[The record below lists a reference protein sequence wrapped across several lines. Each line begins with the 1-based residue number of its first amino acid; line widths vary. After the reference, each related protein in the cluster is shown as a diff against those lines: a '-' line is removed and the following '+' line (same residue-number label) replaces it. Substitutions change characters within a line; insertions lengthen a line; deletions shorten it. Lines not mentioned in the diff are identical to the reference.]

1 MGDIDRRSILVEL
14 RCVVVLLALSCAAVE
29 TEARTV
35 VDQPRVI
42 GQPFSLEEI
51 IGGVFS
57 QRGFGGTWV
66 SGMKRTEFLFADSVT
81 GDILRYD
88 VTTGTNTTLVLKE
101 VLTAKDGE
109 IEVQISVG
117 PLTMQAGTLYLQ
129 TDCTS
134 YFPTILNRVYSNVS
148 GASYLQLAR
157 WSPRGSALVFVL
169 DNNIFYRPNASN
181 ETEHQITRTGEPG
194 VYYNGVP
201 DWVYEE
207 EVFGSGSAFWISPSG
222 DSLAFA
228 VFNDTEVNEFSY
240 FLYGTPGDLEDQ
252 YVTLRTI
259 KYPKVKEGFGNQINL
274 CRDRGLNPGPSAQ
287 KSDTLPLDHQ
297 SGTTN
302 PHVSFKVV
310 DLTQDLTYESITVV
324 DLPAPTDIVT
334 DDHILYT
341 VTWPTDSAVVATW
354 TNRVQNV
361 AVITSYNS
369 STGLATIVH
378 QWGEPEGWLTP
389 GTPLFDDAGTRFVT
403 ILSESQG
410 EVDGDFNHV
419 ILIDTSSGERRAL
432 TSGRYTVTSIYG
444 WNTEAAI
451 IYYLGTGVDAPTS
464 RHVYSVTEGGVNT
477 CLSCSIQTPEGNTC
491 LYSTATFSKDLSH
504 YTITCSGPDP
514 ATVTIFK
521 ASSSGDDATVQVWES
536 NEAFRES
543 VSGRSYPDWYT
554 TQVPVDGGF
563 NATVRLWLPP
573 GLDTSGDTKYPMLV
587 YVYGG
592 PNSNQINDAYTLS
605 FGTYLAT
612 NRSIIYG
619 LIDGRGSGLRG
630 NRLLFSLN
638 RKLGTVEIEDQIAVT
653 RSLQQQLP
661 YIDASRTAIWGWSY
675 GGYATAMALAKDTEG
690 VFKCGASVA
699 PVSSWIYYDTI
710 YTERFMGLP
719 TPEDN
724 ESGYNQSDVTRL
736 IDNFKNKQ
744 FFLLHGNADDNVHYQ
759 QAMTIARS
767 LQLADILFNQQS
779 YPDENHSL
787 GGVSL
792 HVYHALDAFWTKC
805 FQ

>member
-1 MGDIDRRSILVEL
+1 
-14 RCVVVLLALSCAAVE
+14 
-29 TEARTV
+29 
-35 VDQPRVI
+35 
-42 GQPFSLEEI
+42 
-51 IGGVFS
+51 
-57 QRGFGGTWV
+57 
-66 SGMKRTEFLFADSVT
+66 
-81 GDILRYD
+81 
-88 VTTGTNTTLVLKE
+88 
-101 VLTAKDGE
+101 
-109 IEVQISVG
+109 
-117 PLTMQAGTLYLQ
+117 MQAGTLYLQ

-259 KYPKVKEGFGNQINL
+259 KYPK
-274 CRDRGLNPGPSAQ
+274 
-287 KSDTLPLDHQ
+287 

-361 AVITSYNS
+361 AVITSYNLS
-369 STGLATIVH
+369 SGVATTVH

-444 WNTEAAI
+444 WNIEAAI
-451 IYYLGTGVDAPTS
+451 IYYLGTGVDAPTN

-619 LIDGRGSGLRG
+619 LIDGRGS
-630 NRLLFSLN
+630 
-638 RKLGTVEIEDQIAVT
+638 
-653 RSLQQQLP
+653 LQQRLP

-744 FFLLHGNADDNVHYQ
+744 FFLMHGNADDNVHYQ